1 MNGEKKPVNEISCLR
16 KMYNPDESSHLK
28 CYKHHMYSY
37 MVAKGYPTELL
48 LYAAL
53 ENTQKIE
60 EFVYDRKG
68 YKWEYDSSYLAE
80 EDWFLIGVYAER
92 SKVAFDFDTFVE
104 MAKREIDRD
113 HPVLFFAP
121 RIQVPY
127 FQKVA
132 PVDVNEQGIID
143 NVHSFFMCGY
153 NEKSNTGQFFEAPFG
168 QYVYEQDLGVL
179 RENYKLCP
187 EKWFSDSYAV
197 YHLDGVVDR
206 EKIFS
211 KHVDFVESHSDPL
224 MLYQRMYDAIE
235 IEYLTPGEMYDRPFL
250 NAVTLLFGSRV
261 LFKKFIDSTAYG
273 SDVKDAMNQLVKVL
287 RRLDTDSHG
296 MLGMNN
302 AALIDTVKSN
312 LLIAR
317 NLEEQLITLLKNNV
331 HASWHGEY
339 PLAKVG

>member
-1 MNGEKKPVNEISCLR
+1 
-16 KMYNPDESSHLK
+16 MYNPDESSHLK

-143 NVHSFFMCGY
+143 NVHSF
-153 NEKSNTGQFFEAPFG
+153 
-168 QYVYEQDLGVL
+168 
-179 RENYKLCP
+179 LCVATT
-187 EKWFSDSYAV
+187 K
-197 YHLDGVVDR
+197 
-206 EKIFS
+206 K
-211 KHVDFVESHSDPL
+211 
-224 MLYQRMYDAIE
+224 
-235 IEYLTPGEMYDRPFL
+235 
-250 NAVTLLFGSRV
+250 VTQVNF
-261 LFKKFIDSTAYG
+261 
-273 SDVKDAMNQLVKVL
+273 L
-287 RRLDTDSHG
+287 RRRLVSTCMSRILVFCG
-296 MLGMNN
+296 K
-302 AALIDTVKSN
+302 IISCVQKSG
-312 LLIAR
+312 LAIPMPC
-317 NLEEQLITLLKNNV
+317 ITWMV
-331 HASWHGEY
+331 W
-339 PLAKVG
+339 